1 MDYTI
6 KIDPVSLIIGLTD
19 EQREE
24 LRKQIRIINMTTIHI
39 PNSFYTIKY

>member
-24 LRKQIRIINMTTIHI
+24 LRKQIGLINMTTIHI
-39 PNSFYTIKY
+39 ANSFYTIRY